1 MNDIDSDTESDTVN
15 DTEYG
20 TDSDTA
26 DETNEKTLNDVYHD
40 RNLLAC
46 ALAVATGAP
55 SGWKPA
61 PDAGDEWAIVW
72 IETPMGQTSWHVL
85 RDLAESI
92 GPAKRD
98 SEYDGYSREQKNDV
112 LASWAEEGCWY

>member
-1 MNDIDSDTESDTVN
+1 MNDIDTDTESDTEN
-15 DTEYG
+15 DTAGE
-20 TDSDTA
+20 TD
-26 DETNEKTLNDVYHD
+26 EKALEDVYHD

-55 SGWKPA
+55 AGWKPA
-61 PDAGDEWAIVW
+61 PDADDEWAIVW
-72 IETPMGQTSWHVL
+72 IETPMGQISWHVP

-98 SEYDGYSREQKNDV
+98 SDYGGYSREQKNDV
-112 LASWAEEGCWY
+112 LASWTAEGCSF

>member
-1 MNDIDSDTESDTVN
+1 MIDIDSDTESDT
-15 DTEYG
+15 E
-20 TDSDTA
+20 SDTV
-26 DETNEKTLNDVYHD
+26 DEQDEKALEDVYHD

-72 IETPMGQTSWHVL
+72 IETPMGQTSWHVPV
-85 RDLAESI
+85 DLAESI
-92 GPAKRD
+92 GPMQRD
-98 SEYDGYSREQKNDV
+98 SDYGGYSREQKNDV
-112 LASWAEEGCWY
+112 LASWAEAGVRSNVPK

>member
-1 MNDIDSDTESDTVN
+1 MSDTEI
-15 DTEYG
+15 DTE
-20 TDSDTA
+20 TDTGSDTA
-26 DETNEKTLNDVYHD
+26 DEQDEKALDEVYRD

-72 IETPMGQTSWHVL
+72 IETPMGEVSWHVPTE
-85 RDLAESI
+85 LAESL
-92 GPAKRD
+92 GPVKRD
-98 SEYDGYSREQKNDV
+98 SDYGGYSREQKNDV
-112 LASWAEEGCWY
+112 LASWADEGCWC